1 MIKPKISDYQKKVFG
16 DDINDKQLQEE
27 TTMNGAQLDAL
38 KRFFKDLEGQAL
50 SDRKKTDY
58 LARDNKLEDTQLI
71 RRKLTQFRHKK
82 ADDKVNLKQWSMK
95 QQKDKD
101 RHRE

>member
-1 MIKPKISDYQKKVFG
+1 MIKPRISDYQKKVYG
-16 DDINDKQLQEE
+16 AEGISDDRMKEE

-50 SDRKKTDY
+50 SDQKKTDY
-58 LARDNKLEDTQLI
+58 LARDNKIEDSQLI

-82 ADDKVNLKQWSMK
+82 NDDKVNLKQWSMK
-95 QQKDKD
+95 
-101 RHRE
+101 